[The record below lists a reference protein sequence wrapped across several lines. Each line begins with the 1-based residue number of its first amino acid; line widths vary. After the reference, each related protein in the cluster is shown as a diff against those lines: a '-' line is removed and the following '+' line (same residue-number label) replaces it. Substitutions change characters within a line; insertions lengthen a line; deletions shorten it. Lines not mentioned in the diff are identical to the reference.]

1 MNIVKQT
8 KLISLAE
15 IRNFCAFSF
24 VLSFALTCWLLAK
37 LANLPHLPNSPQ
49 TYSPNLP
56 FSSNSPYLPLAKRPL
71 LSCYLHWNKLSKS
84 PSRQCKALLAILTIS
99 PTSLLRVHISGRKWN
114 RGEEARL
121 AHDESRASDIKE
133 LSHWRREQQRQHYKI
148 QIWLIEWRKIISVL
162 HVQPGGRERLYC
174 FPLFA
179 HYRLITTSVTS
190 HSNEAKLRLAWL
202 V

>member
-84 PSRQCKALLAILTIS
+84 PARQCKALLAILTIS
-99 PTSLLRVHISGRKWN
+99 PTSLLRARISGRKWN
-114 RGEEARL
+114 RDEEARQT
-121 AHDESRASDIKE
+121 HDESRASDIKGAFA
-133 LSHWRREQQRQHYKI
+133 LTTWTANTISQIKI
-148 QIWLIEWRKIISVL
+148 QIWLVEGRKVRGVL
-162 HVQPGGRERLYC
+162 HVQ
-174 FPLFA
+174 
-179 HYRLITTSVTS
+179 H
-190 HSNEAKLRLAWL
+190 
-202 V
+202 